1 MQLESY
7 FDFVNETAIR
17 IKGTWVGIESV
28 LRAYWAG
35 SSPEEIALRFATV
48 SLEQV
53 HATITYFLA
62 NRANVTEYVA
72 RVKQQRMQ
80 GWDAQL
86 QNPMPFVVAL
96 REKLEQHRQS
106 NPPQKAWL

>member
-7 FDFVNETAIR
+7 FEFVNETAIR
-17 IKGTWVGIESV
+17 IKGTRVGIESV

-62 NRANVTEYVA
+62 NRASILDYVS
-72 RVKQQRMQ
+72 RVKQQRLQ
-80 GWDAQL
+80 GWDEQ
-86 QNPMPFVVAL
+86 QSNPEPFVVAL
-96 REKLEQHRQS
+96 RARLEQHRQS
-106 NPPQKAWL
+106 DATLSLI